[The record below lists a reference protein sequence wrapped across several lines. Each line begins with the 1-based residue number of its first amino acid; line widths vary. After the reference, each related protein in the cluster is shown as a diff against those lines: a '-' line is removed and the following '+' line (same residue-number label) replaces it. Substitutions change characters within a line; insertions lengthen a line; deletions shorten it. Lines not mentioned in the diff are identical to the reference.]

1 MVAPNYK
8 VIYLTGPP
16 AVGKTSLVKRLR
28 KACADLE
35 IFVYSELL
43 TQHLRKREKTN
54 ISQRKLRKDSA
65 HIVKPEDIEEVD
77 MFLISEVQRLRAVRH
92 VIIDSHPVTKED
104 YGFRI
109 TAFSIPF
116 LLALKPTVICMLY
129 ADAGEI
135 IKRISTHSKGRPTVT
150 PYETDLH
157 CSMQATVAINY
168 GIQLGI
174 PIYFL
179 NASTAVD
186 IDAAFKKIASWF
198 L

>member
-1 MVAPNYK
+1 MTSSYK

-16 AVGKTSLVKRLR
+16 AVGKTTLVKRLQ
-28 KACADLE
+28 KAHADLD

-43 TQHLRKREKTN
+43 TQHLERREKTN
-54 ISQRKLRKDSA
+54 ISQRRLRKDSS

-77 MFLISEVQRLRAVRH
+77 KLLISEVHRLRSTRH
-92 VIIDSHPVTKED
+92 IIIDSHPVTKED

-135 IKRISTHSKGRPTVT
+135 IKRISKHSKGRPTVT
-150 PYETDLH
+150 LFETSLH
-157 CSMQATVAINY
+157 CIMQANVAITY

-174 PIYFL
+174 PIYFF

-186 IDAAFKKIASWF
+186 IDVASNKIASWF
-198 L
+198 